1 MFPDVSNPLPAS
13 FASQLVTYDYPTVA
27 SGYLPVDMRK
37 KQSGIE
43 KGILV
48 SEQEYDQL
56 KNFYDRI
63 YKQTNPDSKD
73 FNQKERYPVM

>member
-37 KQSGIE
+37 TIRNREGNT
-43 KGILV
+43 G
-48 SEQEYDQL
+48 
-56 KNFYDRI
+56 F
-63 YKQTNPDSKD
+63 
-73 FNQKERYPVM
+73 

>member
-37 KQSGIE
+37 TISNREGNT
-43 KGILV
+43 G
-48 SEQEYDQL
+48 
-56 KNFYDRI
+56 F
-63 YKQTNPDSKD
+63 
-73 FNQKERYPVM
+73 